1 MALFIVR
8 ELIFRDGSE
17 GAIMRGAIMGTR
29 RVRAFKGAA
38 VSVWDVPRRAK
49 AANA

>member
-38 VSVWDVPRRAK
+38 
-49 AANA
+49 AAPARDAGAGAA

>member
-1 MALFIVR
+1 MTLFIVR
-8 ELIFRDGSE
+8 ELIFRIGPE
-17 GAIMRGAIMGTR
+17 GAIMRGIIMRKNRGK
-29 RVRAFKGAA
+29 AFKGAA